1 MSRIGVIPITIPSG
15 VKVDIKNGIV
25 NVEGPKGKLNLTLPP
40 LVSAKL
46 DSDTI
51 VVSREDDSGRAKAMH
66 GLGRSLVNNLV
77 IGVSQGY
84 EKKLT
89 IIGVGYK
96 AAVSG
101 SKMELNLGYSNPIKY
116 DIPKGIEVKVE
127 ANTNITISGID
138 KQLVGEVAATVRKFR
153 KPEPYKGKGIRYA
166 DEHVTIKEG
175 KTVG

>member
-1 MSRIGVIPITIPSG
+1 MSRIGVIPIVIPSG
-15 VKVDIKNGIV
+15 VKADIKGDKV
-25 NVEGPKGKLNLTLPP
+25 NIEGPKGKLNMSLPP
-40 LVSAKL
+40 FVSAKVDG
-46 DSDTI
+46 DSI
-51 VVSREDDSGRAKAMH
+51 VVSREDDSNKAKAMH
-66 GLGRSLVNNLV
+66 GLGRSLLNNMV
-77 IGVSQGY
+77 IGVSEGY

-101 SKMELNLGYSNPIKY
+101 SKIELNLGYSNPIKY

-127 ANTNITISGID
+127 ANTNITVRGID
-138 KQLVGEVAATVRKFR
+138 KQSVGEVAATIRKFR

-166 DEHVTIKEG
+166 DEHVIIKEG